1 MANKPKSSGISKAR
15 AKQRVSDFRKGV
27 ETAKV
32 TVLPLLMRRYFIR
45 GMAAGVV
52 VTAILIGVALYL
64 TYNAG
69 ILIVDL

>member
-1 MANKPKSSGISKAR
+1 MSNKKKRSGVSSAR
-15 AKQRVSDFRKGV
+15 TRQRAADFRKGV

-32 TVLPLLMRRYFIR
+32 TVFPLIMRRYFIR